1 MLKVV
6 FMRGVAIRSAV
17 TAGTQMD
24 SMTEAP
30 KPAACTRPRKPVL
43 SRLIGKTSRPGLGG
57 SCSHTCPW
65 RGQLFID
72 QGNHVRKAVHGQ
84 DPDCVGAQVT
94 IHRASPLIIVL
105 LSVLASPAKVD
116 AARSFGSVPPRGEP
130 SPRVVL
136 LGAGNTQEEA
146 IEATTVTCV
155 LQNRGQSDY
164 CWGKP
169 ELIICRKEGE
179 LPERVRVR

>member
-1 MLKVV
+1 
-6 FMRGVAIRSAV
+6 
-17 TAGTQMD
+17 
-24 SMTEAP
+24 
-30 KPAACTRPRKPVL
+30 
-43 SRLIGKTSRPGLGG
+43 
-57 SCSHTCPW
+57 
-65 RGQLFID
+65 
-72 QGNHVRKAVHGQ
+72 
-84 DPDCVGAQVT
+84 VT

-116 AARSFGSVPPRGEP
+116 AGKKLWECAAAWRAPVREWSYW
-130 SPRVVL
+130 
-136 LGAGNTQEEA
+136 GAGNTQEEA